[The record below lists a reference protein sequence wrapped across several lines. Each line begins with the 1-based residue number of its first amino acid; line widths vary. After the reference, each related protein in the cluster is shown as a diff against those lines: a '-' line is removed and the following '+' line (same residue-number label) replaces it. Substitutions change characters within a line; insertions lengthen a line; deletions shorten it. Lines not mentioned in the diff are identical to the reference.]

1 MRILFVFVLMQTF
14 DPKLNSNS
22 HNARY
27 NFYLFIF
34 WLQNLIWILICL
46 ENFVEEV
53 AVSIEEV
60 ERKGKSCCEAETT
73 ASEDER
79 RKVRVRSLKKRTK
92 RKVIMNGGGGSGSC
106 SGSRLSISLSQSLR
120 KRGNKVADCRFA
132 SISINDVRDS
142 KEEEAVN
149 AFRQTLLAKDL
160 LPPSHDDYHTLL
172 RYNSLSL
179 TIVFLL
185 QYLLLLAQ

>member
-1 MRILFVFVLMQTF
+1 MPGTTSI
-14 DPKLNSNS
+14 
-22 HNARY
+22 
-27 NFYLFIF
+27 YLFF
-34 WLQNLIWILICL
+34 LVTKFDLILKLI
-46 ENFVEEV
+46 VEEV
-53 AVSIEEV
+53 AASIEEV
-60 ERKGKSCCEAETT
+60 EGKGKSCCEAETT

-92 RKVIMNGGGGSGSC
+92 KKVMMNGGGGGSGSGSGGGSC

-120 KRGNKVADCRFA
+120 KRGSKVADCRFA

-149 AFRQTLLAKDL
+149 ALRRALLAKDL

-179 TIVFLL
+179 SLSL
-185 QYLLLLAQ
+185 

>member
-1 MRILFVFVLMQTF
+1 MPGTTLFI
-14 DPKLNSNS
+14 
-22 HNARY
+22 
-27 NFYLFIF
+27 YLFF
-34 WLQNLIWILICL
+34 LVTKFDLILKLI
-46 ENFVEEV
+46 VEEV
-53 AVSIEEV
+53 AASIEEV
-60 ERKGKSCCEAETT
+60 EGKGKGKSCCEAETT

-92 RKVIMNGGGGSGSC
+92 KKVMMNGGGGSGSGSGGSGSC

-120 KRGNKVADCRFA
+120 KRGSKVADCRFA

-149 AFRQTLLAKDL
+149 ALRRTLLAKDL

-179 TIVFLL
+179 SL
-185 QYLLLLAQ
+185 